1 MLPASLIY
9 ILDYGLC
16 FVSKMYKKAF
26 KIVNKST
33 DRSFRFQW
41 SVHPYVVFEPSVGHI
56 KYLTSK
62 EIVATFLAPE
72 PTNQENVRFQNETC
86 CRWIVNEIISKLQL
100 SRNNISSKIR
110 YLANA
115 RAILTVNNEFVIII
129 MNIIVIFR
137 YRF

>member
-1 MLPASLIY
+1 M
-9 ILDYGLC
+9 
-16 FVSKMYKKAF
+16 AF

-41 SVHPYVVFEPSVGHI
+41 SEHPYVVFEPSVGHI

-86 CRWIVNEIISKLQL
+86 CCSLNREQ
-100 SRNNISSKIR
+100 NNFQT
-110 YLANA
+110 L
-115 RAILTVNNEFVIII
+115 VIP
-129 MNIIVIFR
+129 
-137 YRF
+137 